1 LSPPLGYD
9 LWRNQCGS
17 RRSGMTTIPMSSEQI
32 KSVDD
37 ILGKILVLALEK
49 RDFVT
54 ARYAEVASRLLGA
67 RRSPE
72 RSE

>member
-1 LSPPLGYD
+1 
-9 LWRNQCGS
+9 
-17 RRSGMTTIPMSSEQI
+17 MTAIPMSSEQI

-49 RDFVT
+49 RDYVT
-54 ARYAEVASRLLGA
+54 ARYAEVASRLLVA